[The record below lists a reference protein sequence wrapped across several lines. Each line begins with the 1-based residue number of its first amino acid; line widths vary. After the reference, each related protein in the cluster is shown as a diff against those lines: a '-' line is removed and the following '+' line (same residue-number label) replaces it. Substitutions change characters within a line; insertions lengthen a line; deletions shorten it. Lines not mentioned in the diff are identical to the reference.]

1 MNEYKLENM
10 SDKHV
15 SVFSLQN
22 VCVEDILLEMR
33 EQLAKSRMM
42 ETHLVKPLFDALL
55 RVALGTYF
63 ADLDHSEEKKEK
75 VH

>member
-1 MNEYKLENM
+1 MKTCLTL
-10 SDKHV
+10 

-33 EQLAKSRMM
+33 DQLAQSKII
-42 ETHLVKPLFDALL
+42 ETDLVKPLFDALL
-55 RVALGTYF
+55 RVAVGTYF

-75 VH
+75 VY